1 MAYTVFKE
9 FDFAAAHH
17 IPNHPGKCRHLHG
30 HNYRIR
36 VFMQADLLDE
46 IGMVIDFSRIKA
58 MMKEVVGHFDHRVI
72 NDFPPFDEQPPT
84 AEMLSEFVYRGIAER
99 LDGGE
104 AEKARRLRVSKVE
117 VWENPTSCA
126 IYEP

>member
-9 FDFAAAHH
+9 FGFAAAHH
-17 IPNHPGKCRHLHG
+17 IPDHPGKCRHLHG

-36 VFMQADLLDE
+36 VFMTADKLDS
-46 IGMVIDFSRIKA
+46 IGMVIDFAHIKA

-72 NDFPPFDEQPPT
+72 NDFPPFDELHPT
-84 AEMLSEFVYRGIAER
+84 AEQLSEYVFRGIEER
-99 LDGGE
+99 VDNLE
-104 AEKARRLRVSKVE
+104 PSPRRVRVARVE
-117 VWENPTSCA
+117 VWENETSCA